1 MARRSKNECINT
13 MTDIHRR
20 VIVELNFDETLVP
33 QDDSEGMIAPAG
45 EWTREGLERELE
57 RVWGENQSRMSME
70 NLRITVLMLI

>member
-1 MARRSKNECINT
+1 MYKHTET
-13 MTDIHRR
+13 HRR

-33 QDDSEGMIAPAG
+33 QDDSEGMITPAG

-57 RVWGENQSRMSME
+57 RAWGENPGRMCIE

>member
-1 MARRSKNECINT
+1 MYKHTET
-13 MTDIHRR
+13 HRR

-33 QDDSEGMIAPAG
+33 QNDPEGMITPAG

-57 RVWGENQSRMSME
+57 RVWGENQSQMSVE

>member
-1 MARRSKNECINT
+1 
-13 MTDIHRR
+13 MTNIHRR

-33 QDDSEGMIAPAG
+33 QDDSEGMITPAG

-57 RVWGENQSRMSME
+57 RVWGENQSRMSIE

>member
-1 MARRSKNECINT
+1 MYKHAET
-13 MTDIHRR
+13 HRR

-33 QDDSEGMIAPAG
+33 QDDSEGMITPAG

-57 RVWGENQSRMSME
+57 RAWGENQSRMSME

>member
-1 MARRSKNECINT
+1 

-33 QDDSEGMIAPAG
+33 QNDLEGMITPAG
-45 EWTREGLERELE
+45 EWTREELERELE

>member
-1 MARRSKNECINT
+1 

-33 QDDSEGMIAPAG
+33 QNDSDEGMITPAG

-57 RVWGENQSRMSME
+57 RVWGENQSRMSIE

>member
-1 MARRSKNECINT
+1 MYKHTET
-13 MTDIHRR
+13 HRR

-33 QDDSEGMIAPAG
+33 QNDLEGMITPAG

-57 RVWGENQSRMSME
+57 RVWGENQSQMSVE

>member
-1 MARRSKNECINT
+1 

-33 QDDSEGMIAPAG
+33 QNESDGMITPAG

-57 RVWGENQSRMSME
+57 CAWGKNQSRMSME

>member
-1 MARRSKNECINT
+1 MYKHTET
-13 MTDIHRR
+13 HRR

-33 QDDSEGMIAPAG
+33 QDDPEGMITPAG

-57 RVWGENQSRMSME
+57 RVWGENQSQMSIE

>member
-1 MARRSKNECINT
+1 MYKHTET
-13 MTDIHRR
+13 HRR

-33 QDDSEGMIAPAG
+33 QDDSEGMITPAG

>member
-1 MARRSKNECINT
+1 

-33 QDDSEGMIAPAG
+33 QNDPEGMITPAG

-57 RVWGENQSRMSME
+57 RVWGENQSQMSVE

>member
-1 MARRSKNECINT
+1 MYKYTET
-13 MTDIHRR
+13 HRR

-33 QDDSEGMIAPAG
+33 QNESEGMITPAG

-57 RVWGENQSRMSME
+57 RVWGENQSQMSIG